1 MDWGETKSIMLEV
14 EQLFNRGD
22 DLRDVNDVR
31 KMQGEIELHRINSLK
46 DAKSL
51 IKGFQCILS
60 VLFNIQILYNM
71 LLLLCVQILQIMLLL
86 RSHLLWHH
94 QRYANYSPIINI

>member
-94 QRYANYSPIINI
+94 QRYANYFPIINI

>member
-22 DLRDVNDVR
+22 DLRDVNGVR

-51 IKGFQCILS
+51 IKGFQYILL
-60 VLFNIQILYNM
+60 VLYIPIVYNM
-71 LLLLCVQILQIMLLL
+71 LLLLGM
-86 RSHLLWHH
+86 
-94 QRYANYSPIINI
+94 

>member
-22 DLRDVNDVR
+22 DLRDVNGVR

-51 IKGFQCILS
+51 IKGFLIYFISLS
-60 VLFNIQILYNM
+60 FTDRLQYVITIGYVDLTNHVASKESLIMAPSEVCLLFF
-71 LLLLCVQILQIMLLL
+71 
-86 RSHLLWHH
+86 
-94 QRYANYSPIINI
+94 IIY